1 MSSAVVTDR
10 MRSGAASL
18 AGPVIMGAFALSV
31 LVPFA
36 GLVLAALNPPGTI
49 VSGLAWPKHPTLATF
64 GDAWSAAGF
73 GGLLRNSAVIVL
85 GVVPLSLVCAILAGY
100 AFATMEF
107 RGRKVLF
114 GFLLLGLTLPY
125 EAAVVPLYYDLRSFG
140 LTDTPLA
147 LILALVG
154 LFMPFGAFWMR
165 QQFLAVPAEL
175 VEAAALDGAN
185 SWTVLW
191 RVLVPCARPALTT
204 LGLLYFLWG
213 WNQFLLA
220 LILIQDPAKRTA
232 PAGLGFFVGAY
243 SMDVPMLAAATLI
256 VITPVVLVYL
266 FFQRHFISGMLA
278 GAVKG

>member
-1 MSSAVVTDR
+1 VSSAVVTDR

-49 VSGLAWPKHPTLATF
+49 VSGLAWPEHPTLATF

>member
-1 MSSAVVTDR
+1 MSSTFAR
-10 MRSGAASL
+10 PGARVAAL
-18 AGPVIMGAFALSV
+18 AGPAVMAAFALAV
-31 LVPFA
+31 LIPFA
-36 GLVLAALNPPGTI
+36 SLVLAALNPAGTV

-64 GDAWSAAGF
+64 GAAWSAAGF
-73 GGLLRNSAVIVL
+73 GGLLRNSAVVVL
-85 GVVPLSLVCAILAGY
+85 GVVPLSLVCATLAGY

-125 EAAVVPLYYDLRSFG
+125 EAAVVPLYYDLRAFG

-165 QQFLAVPAEL
+165 QQFLTLPPEL

-191 RVLVPCARPALTT
+191 RVLIPCARPAITT